1 MVKTTL
7 RVPESIWK
15 AARMRAIEERRAFQD
30 LLADA
35 LALYLKTPVKRR
47 EKEGGR

>member
-7 RVPESIWK
+7 RVPEPLWK
-15 AARMRAIEERRAFQD
+15 AARIRALEERRPFQE

-35 LALYLKTPVKRR
+35 LALYLKSAPPRR
-47 EKEGGR
+47 EKGGRR